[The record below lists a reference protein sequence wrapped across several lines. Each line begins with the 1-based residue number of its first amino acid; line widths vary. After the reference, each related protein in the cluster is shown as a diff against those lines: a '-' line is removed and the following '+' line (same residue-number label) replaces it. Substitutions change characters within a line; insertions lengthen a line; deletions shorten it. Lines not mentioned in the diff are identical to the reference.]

1 MKERDM
7 AQAWAVSTKTPE
19 DWVTYKTLRNK
30 VTKNLKVEKVQWQK
44 SQLER

>member
-1 MKERDM
+1 MREKDK

-19 DWVTYKTLRNK
+19 DWLIYKTLRNK
-30 VTKNLKVEKVQWQK
+30 ITKNLNDEKVQWQK